1 MHPRLKHSALARNA
15 AVCAKLPLYRAF
27 RAWGRPA
34 LMPLAMSFVTT
45 DRCNSLCKT
54 CNIGKRYLE
63 NPRVADGE
71 LTVDEYAALFRSIET
86 LEWVT
91 FSGGEP
97 FMRPDFAE
105 IVARLAETV
114 HPRVINVPTNATLVR
129 ATEKGVRAIL
139 PRLGNARLVINV
151 SVDGVGE
158 AHDAVRGFEG
168 NFARLLECVAALRK
182 IGDERLVI
190 GVNTVI
196 SRFNVEHADA
206 IFDHVLDRIQPDS
219 YVVEVAQIRPEYHND
234 GETIAPGSERTRA
247 AIDRF
252 LEKTSARKRRG
263 VPRLVAAF
271 RRKYYDDVKRELRAP
286 RGHAC
291 YSTFSTCSVMPK
303 GEVWSNTQRAD
314 PMGNVREFGL
324 DFRALWRSEAAERA
338 RELVRSERCHC
349 ETSNVAYSNAL
360 MDWAELPKV
369 LYHFVRGA

>member
-1 MHPRLKHSALARNA
+1 
-15 AVCAKLPLYRAF
+15 
-27 RAWGRPA
+27 
-34 LMPLAMSFVTT
+34 MPLAMSFVTT

-71 LTVDEYAALFRSIET
+71 LTLDEYAALFRSIGS
-86 LEWVT
+86 LEWAT

-97 FMRPDFAE
+97 FMRADFPE
-105 IVARLAETV
+105 IVALLAETV

-129 ATEKGVRAIL
+129 ATDQGVRAIL
-139 PRLGNARLVINV
+139 GRLGRARLVINV

-158 AHDAVRGFEG
+158 AHDELRGFDG
-168 NFARLLECVAALRK
+168 NSARLLECVAALRK
-182 IGDERLVI
+182 IDDPRLVL

-196 SRFNVEHADA
+196 SRHNVEQSER
-206 IFDHVLDRIQPDS
+206 IFDYVLERIRPDS
-219 YVVEVAQIRPEYHND
+219 YVVEVAQIRPEYHNA
-234 GETIAPGSERTRA
+234 GERLAPDERGAKR

-252 LEKTSARKRRG
+252 LELSSGRKRSG

-271 RRKYYDDVKRELRAP
+271 RRKYYDDVKRELGSP

-314 PMGNVREFGL
+314 PMGNVRDFGL

-338 RELVRSERCHC
+338 RDRVRSERCHC

-369 LYHFVRGA
+369 LYHFVRGR